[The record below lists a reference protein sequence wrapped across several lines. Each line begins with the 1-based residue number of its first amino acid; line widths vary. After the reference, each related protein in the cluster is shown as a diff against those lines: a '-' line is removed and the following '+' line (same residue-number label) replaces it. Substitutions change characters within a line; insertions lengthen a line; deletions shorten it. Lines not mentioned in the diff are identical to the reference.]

1 MLDKKY
7 YEGYEGEG
15 EVKIWS
21 NENGN
26 ENGMIVWIGYFNTIL
41 EGCFSSEFSPN
52 GMIECYFNQDG
63 FYDDK
68 WEMRYP
74 HIVLEELKKFNERL
88 LDTKDEEIIKI
99 SKEII
104 EQLVFFIN
112 VAVKNKRKI
121 YVEYN

>member
-52 GMIECYFNQDG
+52 GIIECYFNQDG

-74 HIVLEELKKFNERL
+74 YIVLEESNKFNERI
-88 LDTKDEEIIKI
+88 LDTKDKEIIKI

-112 VAVKNKRKI
+112 VAVKNKRNI
-121 YVEYN
+121 YVEV

>member
-74 HIVLEELKKFNERL
+74 HIVLEELKKFNERI
-88 LDTKDEEIIKI
+88 LDTKDKEIIKI

-112 VAVKNKRKI
+112 VAVKNKRNI